1 MAGRFDDNFIEH
13 RRMLLEKWINR
24 IIRNPV
30 LRNSEVIKH
39 FLTCT
44 DEDVRHTDG
53 MPPLAFLRNYF
64 FFFL

>member
-1 MAGRFDDNFIEH
+1 
-13 RRMLLEKWINR
+13 MLLEKWINR